1 MENAMVTALPVDLM
15 PRDLNVM
22 ASRYEL
28 TAAEA
33 EVTRLLAQGNSLATI
48 AQTTGRTM
56 ATVRSHLK
64 SVFMKT
70 GTHRQVEL
78 VVLVN
83 ACVNSL

>member
-1 MENAMVTALPVDLM
+1 MENTTVTAPPVDLI
-15 PRDLNVM
+15 PLDLSVM

-33 EVTRLLAQGNSLATI
+33 EVTGLLAQGNSPATI

-64 SVFMKT
+64 TIFMKT

-83 ACVNSL
+83 AFANLS